1 MNESID
7 LKDRIKEIFVGE
19 NVQKFLSV
27 GSIVVL
33 VLVFYG
39 INRNFLVP
47 RNITNILNAMSP
59 LLVMACGVALVL
71 MLGSVDLSIGSIAS
85 CSAVMLTILF
95 GKIGPAAYI
104 VVVFYGMIAG
114 LINGALHTYLK
125 IPSFITTLCTLSIW
139 QSAALIISG
148 AQPLPMLPPVWPY
161 IDWIK
166 ITFGVVPILFIMGI
180 AFTLLYAL
188 VQTKTKIGKTVLAS
202 GSNEKAARLIGL
214 NINQAKVTAFF
225 MSGLAAS
232 VGGIFFAIQLKS
244 GIPTVGAPYTLMAIA
259 SAALGGIALS
269 GGKGAIPMTIIGAML
284 ITIIQNGMNVIAVDG
299 YWQQIVFG
307 ALVLVAIFMNS
318 GRSTRNLVVK

>member
-1 MNESID
+1 MSEPVN
-7 LKDRIKEIFVGE
+7 LKDKIKQIFLGE
-19 NVQKFLSV
+19 NLQKFLSI

-85 CSAVMLTILF
+85 CSAVILTILF

-104 VVVFYGMIAG
+104 VVVLYGMFAG

-161 IDWIK
+161 IDWTR
-166 ITFGVVPILFIMGI
+166 ITFGVVPILFLLGI
-180 AFTLLYAL
+180 AFTLLYTLIQA
-188 VQTKTKIGKTVLAS
+188 KTRVGKTVLFS
-202 GSNEKAARLIGL
+202 GSNERAARLIGL

-225 MSGLAAS
+225 MSGLGAS
-232 VGGIFFAIQLKS
+232 VGGIFFAVKLKS
-244 GIPTVGAPYTLMAIA
+244 GIPTVGVPYTLMAIA

-269 GGKGAIPMTIIGAML
+269 GGKGAVPMTIVGAML

-307 ALVLVAIFMNS
+307 SLVLIAILMNTD
-318 GRSTRNLVVK
+318 RRARNLVVK